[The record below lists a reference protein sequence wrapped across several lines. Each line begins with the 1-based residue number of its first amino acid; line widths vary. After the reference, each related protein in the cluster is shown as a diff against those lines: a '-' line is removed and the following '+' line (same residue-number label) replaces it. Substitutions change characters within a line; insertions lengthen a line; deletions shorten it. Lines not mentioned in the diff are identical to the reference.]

1 MKTDTNMLPR
11 EPVNQEQPGPVAVK
25 DLMLVDA
32 DSDISSLVSSLFE
45 RENWAVHK
53 APNNQVALEWARAK
67 SFQLIITSD
76 KTPAVADVTLL
87 RRIRATRP
95 HTRLIILTGES
106 TPADVISAM
115 RNHAFCYFSKP
126 FALDEL
132 SNMIGRA
139 MKDPCWDDGIEV
151 ISATPEWIHVTARC
165 DLATADR
172 MVQFLN
178 EMAELPDPER
188 GHVALGFRE
197 LLLNAIEHG
206 AGLDPTKDVD
216 IEYVRARR
224 MVVCRISDPGPGFT
238 LDEIPHAAIANPTND
253 PLRHIT
259 IREQHG
265 MRPGGYGVVMAQQ
278 LLDQVVYGE
287 RGNDV
292 LLIKYLDPDTGS
304 PL

>member
-1 MKTDTNMLPR
+1 MPGR
-11 EPVNQEQPGPVAVK
+11 EKPGPVAVK
-25 DLMLVDA
+25 NLMLVDA
-32 DSDISSLVSSLFE
+32 DAEVSSLVSSMFE
-45 RENWAVHK
+45 KAIWAVHK
-53 APNNQVALEWARAK
+53 APNNQAALELARAT
-67 SFQLIITSD
+67 SFQVIITSD
-76 KTPAVADVTLL
+76 KTSAVADLALL
-87 RRIRATRP
+87 GKIRTIRP

-106 TPADVISAM
+106 TPTDVIAAM

-132 SNMIGRA
+132 ANMIERA

-151 ISATPEWIHVTARC
+151 ISATPEWIHVMARC

-172 MVQFLN
+172 IVQFLN
-178 EMAELPDPER
+178 EIAELPDPER
-188 GHVALGFRE
+188 GQVAAGFRE

-224 MVVCRISDPGPGFT
+224 VVSCRISDPGPGFT
-238 LDEIPHAAIANPTND
+238 LDEIPHAAVANPSDD
-253 PLRHIT
+253 PLRHVA
-259 IREQHG
+259 IREEQG

-287 RGNDV
+287 RGNEVV
-292 LLIKYLDPDTGS
+292 LLKYLDQGTDTHS
-304 PL
+304 